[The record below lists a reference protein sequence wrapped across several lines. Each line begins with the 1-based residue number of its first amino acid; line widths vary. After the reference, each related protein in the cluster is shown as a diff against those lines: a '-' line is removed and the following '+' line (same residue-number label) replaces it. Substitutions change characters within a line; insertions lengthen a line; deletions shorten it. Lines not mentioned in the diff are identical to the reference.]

1 MRDTVCAL
9 FGLNPE
15 NYEPVTLPG
24 KGVNEPFSA
33 EGDCD
38 GDGTSN
44 IEEYEYVVAC
54 GGDIESF
61 VIAASENSP
70 FWEENPAL
78 PVAGLI
84 GLLLLC
90 VGVTFVTVRFRLRS
104 ER

>member
-9 FGLNPE
+9 FGLNPD
-15 NYEPVTLPG
+15 NYVVVTLPG

-44 IEEYEYVVAC
+44 IEEYQYVVAC

-84 GLLLLC
+84 GLLVLC
-90 VGVTFVTVRFRLRS
+90 AGIAIVTARLRLKS

>member
-1 MRDTVCAL
+1 MCVL
-9 FGLNPE
+9 FGLIPE

-24 KGVNEPFSA
+24 KTVNEPFSA

-54 GGDIESF
+54 GGDIDAF
-61 VIAASENSP
+61 VTAASENSP

-78 PVAGLI
+78 PVAGII

-90 VGVTFVTVRFRLRS
+90 VGIAVVHMHVRRATRA
-104 ER
+104 